1 MFLLNTEPLQQQERK
16 VVSTIQLCWTTI
28 TEMDTGSMIVEFEPH
43 HQYFIAFCC
52 YATDDRRGAV

>member
-1 MFLLNTEPLQQQERK
+1 MFLLNMEPLQQQERK

-28 TEMDTGSMIVEFEPH
+28 TEMDTGSMIVEFEPP